1 MTIAVLEQTSEA
13 ETIKNLLW
21 SPAQRSA
28 HKKTHAFSK
37 NNKLWNQGYS
47 NHRLAGNRME
57 MIGSIPE
64 DQFSW
69 KAWVSFYLKDR
80 EEDLISIA
88 RSWARNINVSLEVA
102 LNEIF
107 IHYLDEPYLG
117 HLTELKAIEL
127 IRHHF
132 PNYVIRHATRQ
143 EDKLYKID
151 LVAIN
156 ENGDYM
162 RAWQVKAESFWRS
175 ENIGFAREKLKKD
188 LEASETKLG
197 IPIMLICKKHIEDNT
212 LKELEW
218 QNLRKYSTTP

>member
-1 MTIAVLEQTSEA
+1 MNTITLEQTAA

-21 SPAQRSA
+21 SSAKRSA
-28 HKKTHAFSK
+28 HKKTREFSK
-37 NNKLWNQGYS
+37 NNKQWNQGYS

-57 MIGSIPE
+57 MIGSIPDE
-64 DQFSW
+64 EFSW
-69 KAWVSFYLKDR
+69 KAWVTFYLQDR
-80 EEDLISIA
+80 EEALLSIA
-88 RSWARNINVSLEVA
+88 SSWARNTNVDLETA
-102 LNEIF
+102 LNEVF

-117 HLTELKAIEL
+117 HLTELKAMEL

-132 PNYVIRHATRQ
+132 PNYIIRHATKQ
-143 EDKLYKID
+143 EDKLYKVDIIA
-151 LVAIN
+151 VN
-156 ENGDYM
+156 ENGDLM

-188 LEASETKLG
+188 LEHSEMSLR
-197 IPIMLICKKHIEDNT
+197 IPIRLICKTHIEDNT